1 MPAIS
6 ILLFHFS
13 VKSDRLLDPNFNEN
27 INVMPGPLRRYIH
40 DLETVCDPADDV
52 RELFMLKTENK
63 MLQPECERLAVEKNS
78 RTRFRI

>member
-1 MPAIS
+1 MS
-6 ILLFHFS
+6 
-13 VKSDRLLDPNFNEN
+13 
-27 INVMPGPLRRYIH
+27 GPLRRYIH